1 MSSAGR
7 SGPVAALRRIVET
20 LLTIGQTRLQLLG
33 NEIQVEKHRA
43 LKQLV
48 RVLLAVACTCMA
60 AALGIGLLLV
70 LMWDQRVAVLA
81 SLIVLLL
88 GLAFWLLRSAK
99 QAAETHDH
107 PFAASLA
114 ELQEDLRQLKAASH
128 DGPPQNPR

>member
-70 LMWDQRVAVLA
+70 LMWDQRVAVL
-81 SLIVLLL
+81 SVLIVLLL
-88 GLAFWLLRSAK
+88 GLALWLLHSAK
-99 QAAETHDH
+99 QVAQTHEH

-114 ELQEDLRQLKAASH
+114 ELQDDLQQLRAASH
-128 DGPPQNPR
+128 HGASQEPL